1 MYTQYYKELSPEVRT
16 CQQIA
21 CSSCVSAFP
30 IASSDSP
37 AVAQGRRLKFF
48 FAGDS
53 LLHEPVYKDAE
64 NEDGAFDFGRQLDSL
79 LDIVKDYDLAYYNQE
94 TILGGKELGLSGYPR
109 FNSPQ
114 EFGEYMVSKG
124 FNLVSTANNH
134 CFDLGIAGINASS
147 AFWSRFDQVLVAGT
161 YATEEESRLIPSFTV
176 KGVRVALMAYTYG
189 TNNTEPKNDWQVNI
203 YLGHEEEMLARV
215 RQASEENDVVIVA
228 MHWGLEYTHEV
239 HEEQRKLARRLAK
252 AGATIIIGSHSHVV
266 APFEWIDGVPVFYSM
281 GNLISSQIGID
292 RRTGLIGSLV
302 IDVDNDGKAVV
313 SDARTEMIFVQY
325 KGDESILCND
335 IRVISYDMVS
345 DAVLPEAGYLQEEYM
360 RIVKSLDDRISFG
373 LRDKKQPGF
382 PGA

>member
-1 MYTQYYKELSPEVRT
+1 MCTRYYMELSPERRT
-16 CQQIA
+16 CQQIT

-30 IASSDSP
+30 AASSESL

-94 TILGGKELGLSGYPR
+94 TILGGKGLGLSGYPR

-134 CFDLGIAGINASS
+134 CLDRGIAGINASS

-176 KGVRVALMAYTYG
+176 KGMRVALMAYTYG
-189 TNNTEPKNDWQVNI
+189 TNVIEPKHDWQVNI
-203 YLGHEEEMLARV
+203 YLGHEEEMLGRV

-239 HEEQRKLARRLAK
+239 HKEQRKLARRLAK

-281 GNLISSQIGID
+281 GNLISSQTGID

-313 SDARTEMIFVQY
+313 SDARAEMIFVQY
-325 KGDESILCND
+325 KGDESVLCND

-345 DAVLPEAGYLQEEYM
+345 DTVLPEAGNLQEEYM

-373 LRDKKQPGF
+373 LRDKKRPTG
-382 PGA
+382 